1 MSSDSTEPAHLLGTP
16 PPRLAAIDLD
26 GTLVDTVPD
35 IAWCI
40 DRTMPRFGI
49 PPRGAALV
57 RRWVGNGVERLVER
71 ALTGEPDTP
80 ADPGLLREACAAFL
94 DLYSASGHDRSRTYP
109 GVRDGLATLRAHGVA
124 LACITN
130 KPHRP
135 AVDLL
140 AHLALLDSFD
150 LVLGGDSLP
159 RRKPDPLPVAPRV
172 LHARRRGRAL
182 GVRRGLDQRRGSRS
196 RGRDASRMRELWL
209 QPRPGYRGNRTRR
222 RRRFARGTS
231 GAVLR
236 LLRGGHAG
244 LCDNSVDSP
253 VDPLTD
259 RARPGAAGH
268 RLRNLSRVTCA
279 DDSGRTSRPMT

>member
-94 DLYSASGHDRSRTYP
+94 DPLLRERPRSQPDIPRSTRRAGDAARARCRPRLHHQQAAPSRRRSARSPRAARLVRSGARR
-109 GVRDGLATLRAHGVA
+109 RLAPATQA
-124 LACITN
+124 
-130 KPHRP
+130 RP
-135 AVDLL
+135 SA
-140 AHLALLDSFD
+140 
-150 LVLGGDSLP
+150 
-159 RRKPDPLPVAPRV
+159 VAPRV

-268 RLRNLSRVTCA
+268 RSGTCRGSLA
-279 DDSGRTSRPMT
+279 PTTPAERPGR

>member
-1 MSSDSTEPAHLLGTP
+1 MNTASTEPAHILGTP

-57 RRWVGNGVERLVER
+57 RGWVGNGAERLVER
-71 ALTGEPDTP
+71 ALTGAPDTP
-80 ADPGLLREACAAFL
+80 ADPILLRDACAAFL
-94 DLYSASGHDRSRTYP
+94 DLYSANGHHRSRTYP
-109 GVRDGLATLRAHGVA
+109 GVRDGLNALRAHGVV

-130 KPHRP
+130 KPYRP

-159 RRKPDPLPVAPRV
+159 RRKPDPLPL
-172 LHARRRGRAL
+172 LHACSVL
-182 GVRRGLDQRRGSRS
+182 GVAVEHSIFVGDSLNDVEAARAAGMRVACVSYGYNHGRDIAESAPDAVIDSLEEIVPLCFGSSAAAVHGSRAARSVS
-196 RGRDASRMRELWL
+196 R
-209 QPRPGYRGNRTRR
+209 
-222 RRRFARGTS
+222 
-231 GAVLR
+231 
-236 LLRGGHAG
+236 
-244 LCDNSVDSP
+244 
-253 VDPLTD
+253 
-259 RARPGAAGH
+259 
-268 RLRNLSRVTCA
+268 
-279 DDSGRTSRPMT
+279 